1 MFTDML
7 MLWSFGYAK
16 TKFDVDFEKRSEARC
31 VRVCPTHVAGGLA
44 CIACA
49 PQKYVG
55 PRICFLDAPLRR
67 SVETDLWPTGSHD
80 LYIQG
85 RCSMGCGA
93 CGQALTGQRPFF
105 GCSAV
110 QAPGIC
116 TAVP

>member
-1 MFTDML
+1 MGFLSGVQQGLGDRDFFGSGVPGTGNRRQRAKPRAVGREDRCIFSHIMFTDML

-55 PRICFLDAPLRR
+55 PFASSMRR
-67 SVETDLWPTGSHD
+67 
-80 LYIQG
+80 
-85 RCSMGCGA
+85 
-93 CGQALTGQRPFF
+93 
-105 GCSAV
+105 
-110 QAPGIC
+110 
-116 TAVP
+116 